1 MTPVA
6 AIAQSGLAA
15 ATLRLNVSASNV
27 ANMGDA
33 SPVGSTTGYRRG
45 AVTTSPTPG
54 GGVTA
59 QAVTLSPAQ
68 TLAYDPTASIADAQG
83 MVQMPDIAPIAEI
96 SNQMAAN
103 QAFAF
108 SLDALKV
115 ADKEKKALL
124 DLTT

>member
-1 MTPVA
+1 MPIA

-15 ATLRLNVSASNV
+15 ATPRLNVSASKV
-27 ANMGDA
+27 ANMDGV
-33 SPVGSTTGYRRG
+33 SPVGST
-45 AVTTSPTPG
+45 G

-68 TLAYDPTASIADAQG
+68 ILAYDPTASIADIQG
-83 MVQMPDIAPIAEI
+83 LVQMPYIDPIAEI
-96 SNQMAAN
+96 SKQMAAN
-103 QAFAF
+103 RAFAF

-124 DLTT
+124 DLKT

>member
-1 MTPVA
+1 VTPVA

-27 ANMGDA
+27 ANMDDE
-33 SPVGSTTGYRRG
+33 SPVGSTSGYQRG
-45 AVTTSPTPG
+45 GVTTSPTPG

-68 TLAYDPTASIADAQG
+68 ILAYDPTASIADEQG
-83 MVQMPDIAPIAEI
+83 LVQRPDIDPIAEV

-103 QAFAF
+103 HAFAF
-108 SLDALKV
+108 SLDALKA
-115 ADKEKKALL
+115 ADKEQKALL
-124 DLTT
+124 DLKT